1 MSPPVSRACRRGVSV
16 GSARAPVII
25 GSVVDGASVRT
36 LYNTIGIRNQKP
48 SVSCCLARSWVF
60 LSLSTVTVWQ
70 KRVETEEAQVSHD
83 ECFSGSQKA

>member
-1 MSPPVSRACRRGVSV
+1 MSPPCRERVAVACP
-16 GSARAPVII
+16 SARAPVII

-83 ECFSGSQKA
+83 ECFSGSQKT

>member
-16 GSARAPVII
+16 GSAPVII